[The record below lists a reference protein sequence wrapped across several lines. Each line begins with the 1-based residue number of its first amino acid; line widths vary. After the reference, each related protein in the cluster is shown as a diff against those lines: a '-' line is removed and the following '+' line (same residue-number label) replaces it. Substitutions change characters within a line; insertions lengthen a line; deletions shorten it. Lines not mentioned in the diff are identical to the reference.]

1 MAIGLDIYT
10 RICVEILQPE
20 LDRIQEKYPNLF
32 SVSENRS
39 YPAYIMYSADIIIDD
54 KDLLL
59 IEDRLDRHHMESK
72 ISIANE
78 FGMMNPKSWFM
89 IAVNDKSFPEINTTE
104 MANLMRQ
111 ELGADNIIVLF
122 EGETL
127 I

>member
-1 MAIGLDIYT
+1 MAIDLDIYT
-10 RICVEILQPE
+10 RICVDILQPE
-20 LDRIQEKYPNLF
+20 LDRIKEKYPNLF

-111 ELGADNIIVLF
+111 ELGTDNIIVLF

>member
-1 MAIGLDIYT
+1 MAIDLNVYT
-10 RICVEILQPE
+10 RICVDILQPE

-111 ELGADNIIVLF
+111 ELGTDNIIVLF

>member
-1 MAIGLDIYT
+1 MAINLDVYT
-10 RICVEILQPE
+10 RICIDILQPE
-20 LDRIQEKYPNLF
+20 LDRIRAKYPNLF
-32 SVSENRS
+32 SLSENRTYS
-39 YPAYIMYSADIIIDD
+39 AYIMYSAHMIIDK

-59 IEDRLDRHHMESK
+59 IKDRSDRHHMETN

-78 FGMMNPKSWFM
+78 FGMMNPKSRFM
-89 IAVNDKSFPEINTTE
+89 IAVNDKTFPEINTTE
-104 MANLMRQ
+104 MADLMRQ

>member
-111 ELGADNIIVLF
+111 ELGTDNIIVLF

>member
-1 MAIGLDIYT
+1 M
-10 RICVEILQPE
+10 LQPE
-20 LDRIQEKYPNLF
+20 LDRIQAKYPNLF
-32 SVSENRS
+32 SVCETRC
-39 YPAYIMYSADIIIDD
+39 YSAHMIIDE

-59 IEDRLDRHHMESK
+59 IEDRRERYSMETK
-72 ISIANE
+72 LLIANE

>member
-1 MAIGLDIYT
+1 MAIDLDIYT

>member
-1 MAIGLDIYT
+1 
-10 RICVEILQPE
+10 
-20 LDRIQEKYPNLF
+20 
-32 SVSENRS
+32 
-39 YPAYIMYSADIIIDD
+39 MYSAHILIVDN
-54 KDLLL
+54 KNLLL
-59 IEDRLDRHHMESK
+59 IEDRVDAISIWRQG

-111 ELGADNIIVLF
+111 ELSADNIIVLHN
-122 EGETL
+122 GETL

>member
-1 MAIGLDIYT
+1 MAINLTCYT
-10 RICVEILQPE
+10 KIDVAMLQPE
-20 LDRIQEKYPNLF
+20 LNRIQAKYPNLF
-32 SVSENRS
+32 SCSSNRS
-39 YPAYIMYSADIIIDD
+39 HPAYIMYSADLIVDA

-59 IEDRLDRHHMESK
+59 IEDRGERYSMETRLL
-72 ISIANE
+72 IANE
-78 FGMMNPKSWFM
+78 FGMMNPKSWFT

>member
-1 MAIGLDIYT
+1 MAIDLNVYT
-10 RICVEILQPE
+10 RICVDILQPE
-20 LDRIQEKYPNLF
+20 LDRIQAKYPNLF

-89 IAVNDKSFPEINTTE
+89 ISVNDKSFPEINTTE

-111 ELGADNIIVLF
+111 ELGTDNIIVLF

>member
-1 MAIGLDIYT
+1 MAINLSCYT
-10 RICVEILQPE
+10 KIDVAMLQPE
-20 LDRIQEKYPNLF
+20 LDRIQAKYPNLF

-111 ELGADNIIVLF
+111 ELGTDNIIVLF